1 MFTDKTE
8 YVMATAFN
16 EYVVNLVFASYA
28 DNRSLAVQ
36 TIDVEDG
43 CPVATLTVNLS
54 NGKADRT
61 KQYVDTNNCP
71 WAPSFLERNGLAKPT
86 GEYAQS
92 GYCSY
97 PLYEFNVP
105 AEAVE
110 EIW

>member
-8 YVMATAFN
+8 YAMATAFN
-16 EYVVNLVFASYA
+16 EYVVNLVFASYS

-36 TIDVEDG
+36 AIDTVDG
-43 CPVATLTVNLS
+43 SLVTTLTVNLS

-71 WAPSFLERNGLAKPT
+71 WAPTFLAKNGIAKPT

-92 GYCSY
+92 GFCTY